1 MFDAIE
7 DIPTDKLIAELMT
20 RKGYAIRKYHEVP
33 MRYLVWNDH
42 DPNDSFEVDADNAD
56 GAAWAA
62 LDELGWCVS
71 AEPYDPDED
80 EDEVA

>member
-7 DIPTDKLIAELMT
+7 DIPTKELMAEIK
-20 RKGYAIRKYHEVP
+20 RRWPDEKK
-33 MRYLVWNDH
+33 RYLVWNDH
-42 DPNDSFEVDADNAD
+42 DPNDSFEVDAVDALE
-56 GAAWAA
+56 AAWAA

-80 EDEVA
+80 EENE